1 MENGKLKME
10 NGTNGTAK
18 KKRFLDAL
26 KEAKGNIS
34 LACEKSGVGRT
45 TYYRWLKSE
54 KFKSEVEKIKEEAI
68 EFVENKLME
77 RIEAGD
83 LGAIIFFLKTK
94 AKHRGWSE
102 KIEVK
107 HENQAPIIN
116 IIGVD
121 VES

>member
-1 MENGKLKME
+1 MKNA
-10 NGTNGTAK
+10 TNATPK
-18 KKRFLDAL
+18 KKRFLEAL
-26 KEAKGNIS
+26 REAKGNIS
-34 LACEKSGVGRT
+34 LACEIVGINRS
-45 TYYRWLKSE
+45 TYYRWLKNE
-54 KFKSEVEKIKEEAI
+54 KFKNEVEKINEEAI

-77 RIEAGD
+77 RIEKGD

-107 HENQAPIIN
+107 HENQTPIIN

-121 VES
+121 VNDS